1 MASIVD
7 LCWTSSEDLFQDL
20 DLDALYTRQAQTV
33 SGDSCPRYPYVVLV
47 YTGKITIAINLGNEF
62 EPQRGSRHLSQA
74 GNRPFQDDLLASW
87 KPVKEPPE

>member
-7 LCWTSSEDLFQDL
+7 LCWTSSEDLFEDL

-33 SGDSCPRYPYVVLV
+33 GGDSCPRYPYVVLV
-47 YTGKITIAINLGNEF
+47 YTGKITIALNLGNEF
-62 EPQRGSRHLSQA
+62 EPRRGSRHLSQA

>member
-20 DLDALYTRQAQTV
+20 DLDALYARQVQTV
-33 SGDSCPRYPYVVLV
+33 GGDSCPKYPYLVLV
-47 YTGKITIAINLGNEF
+47 YTGKITIGINLGDGF
-62 EPQRGSRHLSQA
+62 EPAGAARYSSQGRSR
-74 GNRPFQDDLLASW
+74 PVQDDPPFSR

>member
-33 SGDSCPRYPYVVLV
+33 GGDSCPKYPYLVLV
-47 YTGKITIAINLGNEF
+47 YTGKITIGISLGDGF
-62 EPQRGSRHLSQA
+62 EPPAGAHSRSQDR
-74 GNRPFQDDLLASW
+74 NRPVQDDPFFSR